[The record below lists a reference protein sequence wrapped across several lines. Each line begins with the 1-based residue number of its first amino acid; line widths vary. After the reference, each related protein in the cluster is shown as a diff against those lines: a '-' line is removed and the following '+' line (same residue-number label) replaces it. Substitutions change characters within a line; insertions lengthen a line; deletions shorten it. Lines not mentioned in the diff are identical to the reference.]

1 MTERE
6 TLLLRGIAG
15 NMVMGY
21 WWKRNGGEEL
31 EEKKQSASDI
41 DLQVTRKKN

>member
-15 NMVMGY
+15 NMATGY
-21 WWKRNGGEEL
+21 WWKRNVGEEL
-31 EEKKQSASDI
+31 EENKLSASDI
-41 DLQVTRKKN
+41 DLNVPRKKN